1 MCPDFFSTHKVS
13 WFRHGPITLP
23 PASLCHP
30 LLPPMSDQET
40 SEPSDSMNGHLGP
53 TWEIAL
59 GVILAVV
66 VLTTAAVAI
75 YQVRKR
81 RRQKKESRYVSR
93 RDPEMVETGHGR
105 EREPHSPR
113 SHKHRSFSAKSNYH
127 STRGSPNSSTS
138 HIAAGVTKPPRAAR
152 SSLRHDPR

>member
-1 MCPDFFSTHKVS
+1 
-13 WFRHGPITLP
+13 
-23 PASLCHP
+23 
-30 LLPPMSDQET
+30 
-40 SEPSDSMNGHLGP
+40 MNGHLGP

-59 GVILAVV
+59 GVILGAWCLQALCRADTDFLTTTAVV

-138 HIAAGVTKPPRAAR
+138 HIAAGVTKVYSNAL
-152 SSLRHDPR
+152 SSHVPVPNQALFITSLPALLDLHSVMIPDSNPTG